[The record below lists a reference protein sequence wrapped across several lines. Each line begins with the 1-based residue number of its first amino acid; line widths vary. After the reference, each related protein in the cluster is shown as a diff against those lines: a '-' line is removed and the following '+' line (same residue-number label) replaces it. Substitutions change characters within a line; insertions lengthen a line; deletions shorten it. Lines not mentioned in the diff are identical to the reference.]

1 MHDSGGRRL
10 RVWTPL
16 LFSLVLITGMIF
28 GFNLRDTLRVK
39 RGIQTVIKRN
49 DRLEQIIDLIDEKY
63 VDTINTDVLYEDA
76 INGILSHLDPHTV
89 YIPADELQ
97 EVNEDLEGSFYGI
110 GVEFTI
116 YRDTIQVTSVVE
128 GGPAERAGM
137 EAGDRI
143 VKVGDSLVAG
153 NNITSERIM
162 KMLKG
167 KQYSKVFVTVKQPI
181 SNKMKRVTILRDVIP
196 LYSVEANVMLND
208 STGFIKINRFSAT
221 TYDEFAKAVQGLKRK
236 GMTRLIVDLRQNP
249 GGYLEAATSIADEFI
264 EGQRLLVYTKGK
276 HSARKE
282 YRAGKDGVF
291 EQGKLVILADENSAS
306 ASEVLAGAVQDWDR
320 GVIMG
325 RRTFGKGLVGEQYE
339 MNDGSALRLTI
350 GKYYTPSGRCIQRS
364 FAKGREAYE
373 RDFLNRY
380 QSGELLQRD
389 TTIHADTTK
398 YYTSNKR
405 VVYGGIGIEPDVYVP
420 YDTLKLRPGLLNML
434 YSDDVKGVLWDY
446 YLRNRTDL
454 SKYADIG
461 DFASNFNGELLVD
474 AYIATLKGRMKQT
487 ANMVLKENTGYL
499 FFKNQL
505 KAQLARIMFGNN
517 GLYAVSASRDDMVTR
532 ALNVLNSDAYLKILN
547 AR

>member
-1 MHDSGGRRL
+1 MHDSGARRL

-181 SNKMKRVTILRDVIP
+181 SNKMKRVTIMRDVIP

-221 TYDEFAKAVQGLKRK
+221 TYDEFSKALEGLRRK
-236 GMTRLIVDLRQNP
+236 GMTQLIVDLRQNP

-282 YRAGKDGVF
+282 YRAAKDGIY

-320 GVIMG
+320 GIILG

-364 FAKGREAYE
+364 FAQGREAYE

-380 QSGELLQRD
+380 QSGELLHRD
-389 TTIHADTTK
+389 TTIHTDTTK

-461 DFASNFNGELLVD
+461 NFANNFNGELLVD
-474 AYIATLKGRMKQT
+474 AYIATLKGRMRQT
-487 ANMVLKENTGYL
+487 ANMILKENTGYL

-517 GLYAVSASRDDMVTR
+517 GLYAVSAQRDDMVTR
-532 ALNVLNSDAYLKILN
+532 AMNVLNTDAYSKILD